1 MKNLI
6 LLTLVL
12 FTFGAV
18 QAQTQTQTQPKT
30 GHYKAAEEM
39 LLAMNMKQN
48 LQESIDQMLAVQIKN
63 NPSMQPAEAT
73 LKEFFGKY
81 MTWDALKEDYINIYM
96 NEFTEKELKD
106 MTKFF
111 STPSGKKMASKQSVI
126 SMKGMQLGQEKVQA
140 HMGELQEM
148 LQKVD
153 K

>member
-1 MKNLI
+1 MAQIILEALAISLLCLYTNKYYMKNLI

-81 MTWDALKEDYINIYM
+81 MTWDA
-96 NEFTEKELKD
+96 
-106 MTKFF
+106 
-111 STPSGKKMASKQSVI
+111 
-126 SMKGMQLGQEKVQA
+126 
-140 HMGELQEM
+140 
-148 LQKVD
+148 
-153 K
+153 

>member
-1 MKNLI
+1 MKNL
-6 LLTLVL
+6 LLLALVL
-12 FTFGAV
+12 FSFKTV
-18 QAQTQTQTQPKT
+18 QAQTPAPPKSS
-30 GHYKAAEEM
+30 HYKAAEEM
-39 LLAMNMKQN
+39 LLTMNMKQN
-48 LQESIDQMLAVQIKN
+48 LQESIDQMLAIQIKN

-81 MTWDALKEDYINIYM
+81 MTWDALKEDYIGIYM
-96 NEFTEKELKD
+96 TEFTEKELKD

>member
-6 LLTLVL
+6 LLALVL
-12 FTFGAV
+12 FSFGAV
-18 QAQTQTQTQPKT
+18 QAQTQPKT
-30 GHYKAAEEM
+30 SHYKAAEEM
-39 LLAMNMKQN
+39 LSTMNMKQN
-48 LQESIDQMLAVQIKN
+48 LEESIDQMLAIQIKN
-63 NPSMQPAEAT
+63 NPSMQPAEAI

-81 MTWDALKEDYINIYM
+81 MTWDALKEDYISIYM
-96 NEFTEKELKD
+96 TEFTEKELKD

-111 STPSGKKMASKQSVI
+111 STPSGKKMAARQSAI

>member
-1 MKNLI
+1 M
-6 LLTLVL
+6 LT
-12 FTFGAV
+12 T
-18 QAQTQTQTQPKT
+18 
-30 GHYKAAEEM
+30 
-39 LLAMNMKQN
+39 MNMKQT
-48 LQESIDQMLAVQIKN
+48 LDESINQMLAIQIKN

-73 LKEFFGKY
+73 LKQFFGKY
-81 MTWDALKEDYINIYM
+81 MTWDALKEDYIAIYM

-111 STPSGKKMASKQSVI
+111 NTPTGKKMALKQSTI
-126 SMKGMQLGQEKVQA
+126 SLKGMQLGQEKVQA

>member
-1 MKNLI
+1 MKK
-6 LLTLVL
+6 LLFLALVL
-12 FTFGAV
+12 CAFSTV
-18 QAQTQTQTQPKT
+18 QAQTQPKT
-30 GHYKAAEEM
+30 SHYKAAEDM
-39 LLAMNMKQN
+39 LTTMNMKQT
-48 LQESIDQMLAVQIKN
+48 LDESINQMLAIQIKN

-73 LKEFFGKY
+73 LKQFFGKY
-81 MTWDALKEDYINIYM
+81 MTWDALKEDYISIYM

-111 STPSGKKMASKQSVI
+111 NTPTGKKMALKQSTI
-126 SMKGMQLGQEKVQA
+126 SLKGMQLGQEKVQA

>member
-1 MKNLI
+1 MKR
-6 LLTLVL
+6 LLFLALVL
-12 FTFGAV
+12 CAFGTV
-18 QAQTQTQTQPKT
+18 QAQTQPKT
-30 GHYKAAEEM
+30 SHYKAAEDM
-39 LLAMNMKQN
+39 LTTMNMKQT
-48 LQESIDQMLAVQIKN
+48 LDESINQMLAIQIKN

-73 LKEFFGKY
+73 LKQFFGKY
-81 MTWDALKEDYINIYM
+81 MTWDALKEDYISIYM

-111 STPSGKKMASKQSVI
+111 NTPTGKKMALKQSTI
-126 SMKGMQLGQEKVQA
+126 SLKGMQLGQEKVQA